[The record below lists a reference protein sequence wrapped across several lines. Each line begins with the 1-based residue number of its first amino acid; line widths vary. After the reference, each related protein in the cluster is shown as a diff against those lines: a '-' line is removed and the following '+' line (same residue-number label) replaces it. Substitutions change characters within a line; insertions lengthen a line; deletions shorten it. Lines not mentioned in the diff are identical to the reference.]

1 MSYVYRHSVGSAL
14 LIFGRWAY
22 QSLTCG
28 ISDEHGTRA
37 LFYMLPW
44 FIFFYS
50 ALVPATVLNN
60 INNKKKQKQSSRE
73 YLAPMVEVLSA
84 HVERGFQ
91 ASGEMLPTG
100 RNEDLVSSGE
110 VHGGSDFD

>member
-1 MSYVYRHSVGSAL
+1 M
-14 LIFGRWAY
+14 
-22 QSLTCG
+22 
-28 ISDEHGTRA
+28 
-37 LFYMLPW
+37 
-44 FIFFYS
+44 
-50 ALVPATVLNN
+50 
-60 INNKKKQKQSSRE
+60 KKQKQGSRE
-73 YLAPMVEVLSA
+73 YLAPMVEVMSA